1 VDEFEHLPVLVE
13 EVMVGLNLQPDG
25 VYVDATYGRGGHSAE
40 ILDRLGPNGRL
51 LALDRDPQAIEAA
64 RTRFADDERFV
75 VIPGRFSMLD
85 QYVDKRGLTGRIN
98 GMLFDLGVSSPQLE
112 DPKRGF
118 GFQQRGPLDMR
129 MESDTGVSAA
139 RWVNSAREQEIA
151 SVLFEYGEERFSRRI
166 ARAIVRERKQQPID
180 TPAQLAN
187 IVSNAIPRRK
197 AKLHPATRTFL
208 AIRVFINQEL
218 EELRTVL
225 PQAMRALAAGG
236 RLAVI
241 SFQSLEDRIV
251 KRFMREQVRGCEL
264 PPGLPLLV
272 QPFESRLK
280 IIGKPIRPSAAEIE
294 RNPRARSAMLRIA
307 ERTEVGFE

>member
-1 VDEFEHLPVLVE
+1 VDETEHLPVLVE

-51 LALDRDPQAIEAA
+51 LALDRDPQAIAAA
-64 RTRFADDERFV
+64 RARFADDERFA

-85 QYVDKRGLTGRIN
+85 QYIDKRGLTGRIN

-112 DPKRGF
+112 DRERGF
-118 GFQQRGPLDMR
+118 GFQQHGPLDMR
-129 MESDTGVSAA
+129 MEPDTGVSAA
-139 RWVNSAREQEIA
+139 RWINSAREQEIA

-166 ARAIVRERKQQPID
+166 ARAIVRQRKQQPIA
-180 TPAQLAN
+180 TPAQLTN
-187 IVSNAIPRRK
+187 IVSNAVPTRE

-225 PQAMRALAAGG
+225 PQAVRALAIGG

-241 SFQSLEDRIV
+241 SFHSLEDRIV
-251 KRFMREQVRGCEL
+251 KRFMREQVRGREL
-264 PPGLPLLV
+264 PPGLPLPV

-280 IIGKPIRPSAAEIE
+280 IIGKPIRPSAAEIK
-294 RNPRARSAMLRIA
+294 RNPRARSAILRIA
-307 ERTEVGFE
+307 ERTEVGF